1 MRHNTSWGG
10 LKESDMANVPDIAAM
25 QAALREDGADGW
37 LFYDFRRTNPVAH
50 RILALSPHRFFSRRW
65 CYFVPAQGTPTAL
78 VSAVESHVLAS
89 LPGDTRIY
97 RTWQE
102 YQEFLREMLAG
113 SRRVAMEYV
122 PDNAVPYASYVD
134 AGTVELVRKLGP
146 EVVSS
151 ANIAQRFEA
160 VLTPAQI
167 ESHRAAGRALLNARD
182 GIFAWLREQLQQD
195 VPLTEYSVQQEFS
208 RLMQAEGL
216 EIVDGEEPLVAV
228 NGNAA
233 VPHYSPNANQ
243 HSPVKRGDLLL
254 LDFSSPLAGEE
265 TIFADYTWMA
275 YLGERV
281 PERVAAL
288 FEVIRRA
295 RDTGVELLRQRFE
308 ARTPVQGYEVDD
320 AVRSVV
326 ADAGY
331 GDAFIH
337 RTGHNIGT
345 RVHGF
350 GAHLDNLETHDTR
363 LLLPNTLTSMEPGI
377 YLPDEG
383 LGLRTEVDV
392 LLLPGGIEVTGVP
405 AQDAVLPLLA

>member
-1 MRHNTSWGG
+1 
-10 LKESDMANVPDIAAM
+10 MAGTPNIATM
-25 QAALREDGADGW
+25 QAALREDGVDGW
-37 LFYDFRRTNPVAH
+37 LFFDFRRTNPVAH
-50 RILALSPHRFFSRRW
+50 RILALSPHQFFSRRW
-65 CYFVPAQGTPTAL
+65 CYYVPAQGTPTAL

-89 LPGDTRIY
+89 LPGETKVY

-102 YQEFLREMLAG
+102 YQEFLRELLAG
-113 SRRVAMEYV
+113 AHHVAMEYV

-151 ANIAQRFEA
+151 ANMAQQFEA
-160 VLTPAQI
+160 VLTPEQI
-167 ESHRAAGRALLNARD
+167 ESHRAAGLALLHARD
-182 GIFAWLREQLQQD
+182 GLFAWLHEQLGQD
-195 VPLTEYSVQQEFS
+195 APLTEYSVQQEFS
-208 RLMQAEGL
+208 RRMVAEGL
-216 EIVDGEEPLVAV
+216 VIVDGEDPLVAV

-243 HSPVKRGDLLL
+243 YSPVQRGDLLL
-254 LDFSSPLAGEE
+254 LDFSSPLAGDEM
-265 TIFADYTWMA
+265 IFADYTWMA
-275 YLGERV
+275 YLGERI

-288 FEVIRRA
+288 FDVIKRA
-295 RDTGVELLRQRFE
+295 RDSGVELLRQRFE
-308 ARTPVQGYEVDD
+308 AGAPVQGYEVDD
-320 AVRSVV
+320 AVRAVV
-326 ADAGY
+326 TDAGY
-331 GDAFIH
+331 GEAFIH

-363 LLLPNTLTSMEPGI
+363 ILLPYTLTSMEPGI

-392 LLLPGGIEVTGVP
+392 LLLPGSIEVTGVP
-405 AQDAVLPLLA
+405 AQDTVLPLLA